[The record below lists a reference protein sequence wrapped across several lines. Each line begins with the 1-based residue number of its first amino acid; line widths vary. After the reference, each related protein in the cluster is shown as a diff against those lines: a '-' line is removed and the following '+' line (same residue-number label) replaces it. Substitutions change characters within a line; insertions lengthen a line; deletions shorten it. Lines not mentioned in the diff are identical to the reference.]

1 MTTHEHDAMTSID
14 VSRIQDLA
22 SALNN
27 LQYAQSRAR
36 ALDRLEQRLAAKVAK
51 LQKLL
56 GRNDAE

>member
-1 MTTHEHDAMTSID
+1 MTTDLMPMGSAD
-14 VSRIQDLA
+14 VARVSDLA

-27 LQYAQSRAR
+27 LQYQQSRAR